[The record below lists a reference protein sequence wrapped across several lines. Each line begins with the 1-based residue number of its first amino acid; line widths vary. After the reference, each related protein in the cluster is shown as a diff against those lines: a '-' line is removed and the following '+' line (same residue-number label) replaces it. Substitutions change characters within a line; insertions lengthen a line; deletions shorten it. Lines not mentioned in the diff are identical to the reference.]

1 MRRISNTS
9 SVQNI
14 LTTACNLPR
23 TSRIST
29 GISLNAKCLTSDRKG
44 WIIDELSDGVGV
56 PVLVDEVLLGD
67 VVYEVLHLCRRYSL
81 GMRYPVGTT
90 TTHPLLVAGQ
100 RVVVVIPIHIHLAK
114 VGPVT
119 EKMKYMKNKFALL
132 WGEAQKKIAYY
143 YLKVT

>member
-1 MRRISNTS
+1 MVPNNYGGGLRRISNTS

-14 LTTACNLPR
+14 LLRAIYHVHQALVLVLL
-23 TSRIST
+23 SSK
-29 GISLNAKCLTSDRKG
+29 SSLTSDGKG
-44 WIIDELSDGVGV
+44 WIVDELSDGVGV

-67 VVYEVLHLCRRYSL
+67 VVYEVLHLCRRYCV

-119 EKMKYMKNKFALL
+119 KKKKMK
-132 WGEAQKKIAYY
+132 I
-143 YLKVT
+143 

>member
-14 LTTACNLPR
+14 LLRAIYHVQQALVLVLL
-23 TSRIST
+23 S
-29 GISLNAKCLTSDRKG
+29 KCLTSDG
-44 WIIDELSDGVGV
+44 EAGIVDELSDGVGV

-67 VVYEVLHLCRRYSL
+67 VVYEVLHLCRRYSE

-119 EKMKYMKNKFALL
+119 KKKKMK
-132 WGEAQKKIAYY
+132 I
-143 YLKVT
+143 

>member
-1 MRRISNTS
+1 MVPNNYGGGLWRISNTS

-14 LTTACNLPR
+14 LLRAIYHVHQALVLYWYY
-23 TSRIST
+23 
-29 GISLNAKCLTSDRKG
+29 SLNAKCLTSDGKG
-44 WIIDELSDGVGV
+44 WIVDELSDGVGV

-67 VVYEVLHLCRRYSL
+67 VMYEVLHLCRRYSE

-119 EKMKYMKNKFALL
+119 KKKKMK
-132 WGEAQKKIAYY
+132 I
-143 YLKVT
+143 